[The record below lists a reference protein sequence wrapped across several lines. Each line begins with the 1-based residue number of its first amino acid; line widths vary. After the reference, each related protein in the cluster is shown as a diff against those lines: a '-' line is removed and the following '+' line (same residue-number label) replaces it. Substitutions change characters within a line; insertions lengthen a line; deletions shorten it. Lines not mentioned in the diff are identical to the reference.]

1 MDPVITAGIKSLEAD
16 PGLLILSVTA
26 KSRMADGICLQNIEA
41 YLFQRDP
48 FITLFSEPNCDVFQF
63 YGASKFDEI

>member
-1 MDPVITAGIKSLEAD
+1 
-16 PGLLILSVTA
+16 
-26 KSRMADGICLQNIEA
+26 MADGLGLQNIEA

-48 FITLFSEPNCDVFQF
+48 FITLFSEPNCDVFQI